1 MNTFEQVLNK
11 FEQVWTHLNNFEHI
25 WTHLTNFEHIW
36 THLNSTCF
44 DPFLE
49 LINLFLYIC
58 IFVSHVSDVSYVPRE
73 GAYICPLG
81 STSHFRYSD
90 LPPTK
95 IWKRCPT
102 GSGERTSW
110 LRAAYGFFQ
119 SLSLSFHILQP
130 IDQRRWISF
139 PRHTLKAHPAWIPP
153 LCWTETVLL
162 IQYHLSTC

>member
-11 FEQVWTHLNNFEHI
+11 FQQVWIHLNNFEHI

-95 IWKRCPT
+95 IGKRCPT
-102 GSGERTSW
+102 GNVPLALGQHMV
-110 LRAAYGFFQ
+110 FFN
-119 SLSLSFHILQP
+119 
-130 IDQRRWISF
+130 
-139 PRHTLKAHPAWIPP
+139 
-153 LCWTETVLL
+153 LCLCLFTYYSRL
-162 IQYHLSTC
+162 IKDDELVFRGTR